1 MRILFFVRERHP
13 TFRVDVTVLFGKY
26 LSRFGVASDLVTLR
40 ESGKGPR
47 GGAWGGGEVFGPAA
61 GGGRL
66 RTNLAALLNDFRGLA
81 RIGPGYDLVLVR
93 DKPLF
98 TLWAWLV
105 ARLRGVPFAYWMSF
119 PLPES
124 ALEFARERGL
134 SIGPLRWLVVSARGL
149 LSYWTLYKVV
159 LPRADVVFL
168 QSDEMLRIL
177 QARGIRMRHA
187 VPVPMGVDREA
198 IERIMGR
205 EPGVIDPRAAQWLAR
220 ARAAETIVY
229 LGTVEENRRLE
240 LALEAFRS
248 VLRARPEALFLIIG
262 DADEPGDI
270 EKLKA
275 LAAELGVARRVIFTG
290 WLDMDTTW
298 QLVRAARVGFS
309 PCPRGVLYDVASPTK
324 AVEYM
329 ALGLPVVAND
339 LPDQAFV
346 IGRSGGGLC
355 TPLDPDAFAA
365 AMIEL
370 LSDPQAARRRGQAGR
385 QWALE
390 NRNYERLATLVRDEM
405 LAVVPAGEIERA

>member
-1 MRILFFVRERHP
+1 M
-13 TFRVDVTVLFGKY
+13 
-26 LSRFGVASDLVTLR
+26 
-40 ESGKGPR
+40 
-47 GGAWGGGEVFGPAA
+47 
-61 GGGRL
+61 
-66 RTNLAALLNDFRGLA
+66 
-81 RIGPGYDLVLVR
+81 VLVR

-105 ARLRGVPFAYWMSF
+105 SRLRGVPFAYWMSF

-124 ALEFARERGL
+124 ALEFARERGP
-134 SIGPLRWLVVSARGL
+134 SIGLFRWLVVYGRGL

-159 LPRADVVFL
+159 LPRADIAFV
-168 QSDEMLRIL
+168 QSDEMLRTL

-198 IERIMGR
+198 IERIMAR
-205 EPGVIDPRAAQWLAR
+205 DDTDIEPTAADWLAR
-220 ARAAETIVY
+220 ARTFETVVY

-240 LALEAFRS
+240 LALEAFAT
-248 VLRARPEALFLIIG
+248 VLRVRPEALLLIIG
-262 DADEPGDI
+262 NADEPGDI
-270 EKLKA
+270 EKLKT
-275 LAAELGVARRVIFTG
+275 LARELGIASRVIFTG
-290 WLDMDTTW
+290 WLDMATAW

-346 IGRSGGGLC
+346 IGRGLC
-355 TPLDPDAFAA
+355 TPLEPDAFAA

-370 LSDPQAARRRGQAGR
+370 LSDPEAARRRGQAGR

-390 NRNYERLATLVRDEM
+390 NRNYDRLATLVRNEM
-405 LAVVPAGEIERA
+405 LAVVPAGETERA

>member
-1 MRILFFVRERHP
+1 MRVLFFVRERHP
-13 TFRVDVTVLFGKY
+13 TFRVDVTVLFGKF
-26 LSRFGVASDLVTLR
+26 LSRLGVASDLVTLR
-40 ESGKGPR
+40 EPDRSGD
-47 GGAWGGGEVFGPAA
+47 WGGGEVFGPVAA
-61 GGGRL
+61 GGRL
-66 RTNLAALLNDFRGLA
+66 RINLAALLNDFRGLA
-81 RIGPGYDLVLVR
+81 RIGRGYDMVLVR

-98 TLWAWLV
+98 TLWAWMV

-124 ALEFARERGL
+124 ALEFVRERGP
-134 SIGPLRWLVVSARGL
+134 SIGLLRWLVVYGRGL
-149 LSYWTLYKVV
+149 LAYWALYKVV
-159 LPRADVVFL
+159 LPRADIAFL
-168 QSDEMLRIL
+168 QSDEMVRIL
-177 QARGIRMRHA
+177 QARGIRMRRPVA
-187 VPVPMGVDREA
+187 VPMGVDREA
-198 IERIMGR
+198 IDQIAARDDSG
-205 EPGVIDPRAAQWLAR
+205 IDPAAADWLAR

-240 LALEAFRS
+240 LALQAFVK
-248 VLRARPEALFLIIG
+248 VLRARPEAMLLIIG
-262 DADEPGDI
+262 DADEPGDL
-270 EKLKA
+270 EKLKS
-275 LAAELGVARRVIFTG
+275 LARELGVAQRIIFTG
-290 WLDMDTTW
+290 WLDMATAW

-370 LSDPQAARRRGQAGR
+370 LSDGDAARRRGQAGR

-390 NRNYERLATLVRDEM
+390 NRNYESLATLVRDEM
-405 LAVVPAGEIERA
+405 LAIVPAGEAERA

>member
-13 TFRVDVTVLFGKY
+13 TFRVDVTVLFGKF
-26 LSRFGVASDLVTLR
+26 LSRLGVASDLVTLR
-40 ESGKGPR
+40 EPGKASP
-47 GGAWGGGEVFGPAA
+47 WGGGEVFGPPA

-66 RTNLAALLNDFRGLA
+66 RSNLAALLNDFRGLG
-81 RIGPGYDLVLVR
+81 RIGPAYDLVLVR

-105 ARLRGVPFAYWMSF
+105 ARLRGIPFAYWMSF

-124 ALEFARERGL
+124 ALEFARERGP
-134 SIGPLRWLVVSARGL
+134 SIGLLRWLVVYGRGL

-159 LPRADVVFL
+159 LPRADIVFL

-198 IERIMGR
+198 IERIMAR
-205 EPGVIDPRAAQWLAR
+205 DDDAIDPKAADWLAR
-220 ARAAETIVY
+220 VRAAETVVY

-240 LALEAFRS
+240 LALEAFAS
-248 VLRARPEALFLIIG
+248 VLRSRHDALLLIIG

-270 EKLKA
+270 EKLKM
-275 LAAELGVARRVIFTG
+275 LAARLGIAQRVIFTG
-290 WLDMDTTW
+290 WLDMATAW

-355 TPLDPDAFAA
+355 TPLDPDAFAS

-370 LSDPQAARRRGQAGR
+370 LSDPEGARRRGHAGR

-390 NRNYERLATLVRDEM
+390 NRNYERLAGLVRDEM
-405 LAVVPAGEIERA
+405 LAVAPAGETERA

>member
-1 MRILFFVRERHP
+1 VRVLFFVRERHP
-13 TFRVDVTVLFGKY
+13 TFRVDVTVLFGKF
-26 LSRFGVASDLVTLR
+26 LSRLGVASDLVTLR
-40 ESGKGPR
+40 EPDRSGD
-47 GGAWGGGEVFGPAA
+47 WGGGEVFGPVAA
-61 GGGRL
+61 GGRL
-66 RTNLAALLNDFRGLA
+66 RINLAALLNDFRGLA
-81 RIGPGYDLVLVR
+81 RIGRGYDMVLVR

-98 TLWAWLV
+98 TLWAWMV

-124 ALEFARERGL
+124 ALEFARERGP
-134 SIGPLRWLVVSARGL
+134 SIGLLRWLVVYGRGL
-149 LSYWTLYKVV
+149 LAYWALYKVV
-159 LPRADVVFL
+159 LPRADIAFL
-168 QSDEMLRIL
+168 QSDEMVRIL
-177 QARGIRMRHA
+177 QARGIRMRRPVA
-187 VPVPMGVDREA
+187 VPMGVDREA
-198 IERIMGR
+198 IDQIAARDDSG
-205 EPGVIDPRAAQWLAR
+205 IDPAAADWLAR

-240 LALEAFRS
+240 LALQAFVK
-248 VLRARPEALFLIIG
+248 VLRARPEAMLLIIG
-262 DADEPGDI
+262 DADEPGDL
-270 EKLKA
+270 EKLKS
-275 LAAELGVARRVIFTG
+275 LARELGVAQRIIFTG
-290 WLDMDTTW
+290 WLDMATAW

-370 LSDPQAARRRGQAGR
+370 LSDGDAARRRGQAGR

-390 NRNYERLATLVRDEM
+390 NRNYESLATLVRDEM
-405 LAVVPAGEIERA
+405 LAIVPAGEAERA

>member
-1 MRILFFVRERHP
+1 MRVLFFVRERHP
-13 TFRVDVTVLFGKY
+13 TFRVDVTVLFGKF
-26 LSRFGVASDLVTLR
+26 LSRLGVASDLVTLR
-40 ESGKGPR
+40 EPGKDGP
-47 GGAWGGGEVFGPAA
+47 WGGGEVFGPTA

-66 RTNLAALLNDFRGLA
+66 RTHLAGLLNDFRGLA
-81 RIGPGYDLVLVR
+81 RVGPRYDLVLVR

-124 ALEFARERGL
+124 ALEFVRERGL
-134 SIGPLRWLVVSARGL
+134 SIGPLRWLVVYARGL
-149 LSYWTLYKVV
+149 LSYWALYKVV
-159 LPRADVVFL
+159 LPRADIAFV
-168 QSDEMLRIL
+168 QSDEMLRVL
-177 QARGIRMRHA
+177 VERGIRMRHA

-198 IERIMGR
+198 IEAIVARDDSAL
-205 EPGVIDPRAAQWLAR
+205 DPRAAQWLAR
-220 ARAAETIVY
+220 ARACETIVY

-248 VLRARPEALFLIIG
+248 VLRVRPEALLLIIG
-262 DADEPGDI
+262 DADEPGDL
-270 EKLKA
+270 EKLRR
-275 LAAELGVARRVIFTG
+275 LAVELGIAERVVFTG
-290 WLDMDTTW
+290 WLDMATAW
-298 QLVRAARVGFS
+298 QLVRVARVGFS

-370 LSDPQAARRRGQAGR
+370 LSDPDGARRRGQAGR

-405 LAVVPAGEIERA
+405 LAVLPAGEIERA

>member
-1 MRILFFVRERHP
+1 MRVLFFVRERHP
-13 TFRVDVTVLFGKY
+13 TFRVDVTVLFGKF
-26 LSRFGVASDLVTLR
+26 LSRLGVASDLVTLR
-40 ESGKGPR
+40 EPDRSGD
-47 GGAWGGGEVFGPAA
+47 WGGGEVFGPVAA
-61 GGGRL
+61 GGRL
-66 RTNLAALLNDFRGLA
+66 RINLAALLNDFRGLA
-81 RIGPGYDLVLVR
+81 RIGRDYDMVLVR

-98 TLWAWLV
+98 TLWAWMV

-124 ALEFARERGL
+124 ALEFVRERGP
-134 SIGPLRWLVVSARGL
+134 SIGLLRWLVVYGRGL
-149 LSYWTLYKVV
+149 LAYWALYKVV
-159 LPRADVVFL
+159 LPRADIAFL
-168 QSDEMLRIL
+168 QSDEMVRIL
-177 QARGIRMRHA
+177 QARGIRMRRPVA
-187 VPVPMGVDREA
+187 VPMGVDREA
-198 IERIMGR
+198 IDQIAARDDSG
-205 EPGVIDPRAAQWLAR
+205 IDPAAADWLAR

-240 LALEAFRS
+240 LALQAFVK
-248 VLRARPEALFLIIG
+248 VLRARPEAMLLIIG
-262 DADEPGDI
+262 DADEPGDL
-270 EKLKA
+270 EKLKS
-275 LAAELGVARRVIFTG
+275 LARELGVAQRIIFTG
-290 WLDMDTTW
+290 WLDMATAW

-370 LSDPQAARRRGQAGR
+370 LSDGDAARRRGQAGR

-390 NRNYERLATLVRDEM
+390 NRNYESLATLVRDEM
-405 LAVVPAGEIERA
+405 LAIVPAGEAERA

>member
-1 MRILFFVRERHP
+1 VRVLFFLRERHP
-13 TFRVDVTVLFGKY
+13 TFRVDVTVLFGKF
-26 LSRFGVASDLVTLR
+26 LSRLGVASDLVTLR
-40 ESGKGPR
+40 EPGEQ
-47 GGAWGGGEVFGPAA
+47 AEWGGGEVFGPEA
-61 GGGRL
+61 GGGRF
-66 RTNLAALLNDFRGLA
+66 RINLATLLNDFRGLA
-81 RIGPGYDLVLVR
+81 RIGRDYDMVLVR

-105 ARLRGVPFAYWMSF
+105 ARMRGIPFAYWMSF

-124 ALEFARERGL
+124 ALEFARERGA
-134 SIGPLRWLVVSARGL
+134 SIGLLRWLVVYARGL
-149 LSYWTLYKVV
+149 LSYWALYKVV
-159 LPRADVVFL
+159 LPRADIAFL
-168 QSDEMLRIL
+168 QSDEMVRAL
-177 QARGIRMRHA
+177 QARGIRMRHPVA
-187 VPVPMGVDREA
+187 VPMGVDREA
-198 IERIMGR
+198 IERIMAR
-205 EPGVIDPRAAQWLAR
+205 DDAAIDPAVAHWLAR
-220 ARAAETIVY
+220 TRSSETIVY

-240 LALEAFRS
+240 LALEAFAT
-248 VLRARPEALFLIIG
+248 VLRARPEALLLIIG
-262 DADEPGDI
+262 NADEPGDI

-275 LAAELGVARRVIFTG
+275 LAQQLGIAPRVIFTG
-290 WLDMDTTW
+290 WLDMDTAW

-370 LSDPQAARRRGQAGR
+370 LSDREAAAGRGQAGR

-390 NRNYERLATLVRDEM
+390 NRNYERLATMVRDAM

>member
-1 MRILFFVRERHP
+1 MRVLFFVRERHP
-13 TFRVDVTVLFGKY
+13 TFRVDVTVLFGKF
-26 LSRFGVASDLVTLR
+26 LSRLGVSSDLVTLR
-40 ESGKGPR
+40 EPDR
-47 GGAWGGGEVFGPAA
+47 PAEWGGGEVFGPVAT
-61 GGGRL
+61 GGRL
-66 RTNLAALLNDFRGLA
+66 RINLAALLNDFRGLA
-81 RIGPGYDLVLVR
+81 RIGSEYDMVLVR

-124 ALEFARERGL
+124 ALEFARERGP
-134 SIGPLRWLVVSARGL
+134 SIGLLRWLVVYGRGL
-149 LSYWTLYKVV
+149 LAYWALYKVV
-159 LPRADVVFL
+159 LPRADIAFV
-168 QSDEMLRIL
+168 QSDEMLRVL
-177 QARGIRMRHA
+177 RERGIRMRHPVA
-187 VPVPMGVDREA
+187 VPMGVDREA
-198 IERIMGR
+198 IELIAARDDSA
-205 EPGVIDPRAAQWLAR
+205 IDPAAAGWLAR
-220 ARAAETIVY
+220 ARAAETVVY

-240 LALEAFRS
+240 LALQAFTT
-248 VLRARPEALFLIIG
+248 VLRARPEALLLIIG

-270 EKLKA
+270 EKLKS
-275 LAAELGVARRVIFTG
+275 LARELGIAQRVVFTG
-290 WLDMDTTW
+290 WLDMATAW

-370 LSDPQAARRRGQAGR
+370 LADPETARERGRAGR

-390 NRNYERLATLVRDEM
+390 NRNYESLANMVRDEM
-405 LAVVPAGEIERA
+405 LAVVPAGETESA

>member
-1 MRILFFVRERHP
+1 MRVLFFVRERHP
-13 TFRVDVTVLFGKY
+13 TFRVDVTVLFGKF
-26 LSRFGVASDLVTLR
+26 LSRLGVASDLVTLR
-40 ESGKGPR
+40 EPGR
-47 GGAWGGGEVFGPAA
+47 QVDWGGGEVFGPPAS
-61 GGGRL
+61 GGRF
-66 RTNLAALLNDFRGLA
+66 RINLAALLNDFRGLL
-81 RIGPGYDLVLVR
+81 RIGPRYDMVLVR

-105 ARLRGVPFAYWMSF
+105 SRLRGVPFAYWMSF

-124 ALEFARERGL
+124 ALEFARERGP
-134 SIGPLRWLVVSARGL
+134 SIGLFRWLIVYGRGL

-159 LPRADVVFL
+159 LPRADIAFV
-168 QSDEMLRIL
+168 QSDEMLRTL

-198 IERIMGR
+198 IERIMAR
-205 EPGVIDPRAAQWLAR
+205 DDTDIEPTAADWLAR
-220 ARAAETIVY
+220 ARTFETVVY

-240 LALEAFRS
+240 LALEAFAT
-248 VLRARPEALFLIIG
+248 VLRVRPEALLLIIG
-262 DADEPGDI
+262 NADEPGDI
-270 EKLKA
+270 EKLKT
-275 LAAELGVARRVIFTG
+275 LARELGIASRVIFTG
-290 WLDMDTTW
+290 WLDMATAW

-355 TPLDPDAFAA
+355 TPLEPDAFAA

-370 LSDPQAARRRGQAGR
+370 LSDPEAARRRGQAGR

-390 NRNYERLATLVRDEM
+390 NRNYDRLATLVRNEM
-405 LAVVPAGEIERA
+405 LAVVPAGETERA

>member
-1 MRILFFVRERHP
+1 MRVLFFVRERHP
-13 TFRVDVTVLFGKY
+13 TFRVDVTVLFGKF
-26 LSRFGVASDLVTLR
+26 LSRLGVASDLVTLR
-40 ESGKGPR
+40 EPGR
-47 GGAWGGGEVFGPAA
+47 EAAWGGGDVHGPVA

-66 RTNLAALLNDFRGLA
+66 RSNLAALLNDFRGLA

-105 ARLRGVPFAYWMSF
+105 ARARGVPFAYWMSF

-124 ALEFARERGL
+124 ALEFARERGP
-134 SIGPLRWLVVSARGL
+134 SIGLLRWLVVYGRGL
-149 LSYWTLYKVV
+149 LSYWALYKVV
-159 LPRADVVFL
+159 LPRADIAFL

-177 QARGIRMRHA
+177 QARGIRMRHP

-198 IERIMGR
+198 IELIMAR
-205 EPGVIDPRAAQWLAR
+205 DDAAIDPRAAGWLAR
-220 ARAAETIVY
+220 ARAAETVVY

-240 LALEAFRS
+240 LALEAFAT
-248 VLRARPEALFLIIG
+248 VLRTRPSAMLLIIG
-262 DADEPGDI
+262 DADEPGDLA
-270 EKLKA
+270 KLKA
-275 LAAELGVARRVIFTG
+275 LASELGIEERVVFTG
-290 WLDMDTTW
+290 WLDMATAW

-370 LSDPQAARRRGQAGR
+370 LSDPETARGRGQAGR

-390 NRNYERLATLVRDEM
+390 NRNYESLATLVRDEM
-405 LAVVPAGEIERA
+405 LAAVPAGEIERA

>member
-1 MRILFFVRERHP
+1 MRVLFFVRERHP
-13 TFRVDVTVLFGKY
+13 TFRVDVTVLFGKF
-26 LSRFGVASDLVTLR
+26 LSRLGVASDLVTLR
-40 ESGKGPR
+40 EPDRPGD
-47 GGAWGGGEVFGPAA
+47 WGGGEVFGPVAA
-61 GGGRL
+61 GGRL
-66 RTNLAALLNDFRGLA
+66 RINLAALLNDFRALA
-81 RIGPGYDLVLVR
+81 RIGPDYGMVLVR

-124 ALEFARERGL
+124 ALEFARERGP
-134 SIGPLRWLVVSARGL
+134 SIGLLRWLVVYGRGL
-149 LSYWTLYKVV
+149 LAYWALYKVV
-159 LPRADVVFL
+159 LPRADIAFL
-168 QSDEMLRIL
+168 QSDEMVRIL
-177 QARGIRMRHA
+177 QERGIRMRHPVA
-187 VPVPMGVDREA
+187 VPMGVDREA
-198 IERIMGR
+198 IELITARDDSS
-205 EPGVIDPRAAQWLAR
+205 IDPAAADWLAR
-220 ARAAETIVY
+220 ARAAETVVY

-240 LALEAFRS
+240 LALHAFTT
-248 VLRARPEALFLIIG
+248 VLRVRPDALLLIIG

-270 EKLKA
+270 EKLKS
-275 LAAELGVARRVIFTG
+275 LARDLGVAQRVIFTG
-290 WLDMDTTW
+290 WLDMATAW

-370 LSDPQAARRRGQAGR
+370 LSDPETARRRGQAGR
-385 QWALE
+385 LWALE
-390 NRNYERLATLVRDEM
+390 NRNYESLANLVRDEM
-405 LAVVPAGEIERA
+405 LAVAPAGEVERA